1 MRPLDALLLFGV
13 GGFLLAVVDLLAARK
28 GCFSS
33 DLFPSERR
41 RRAAL
46 ALLFLAFVS
55 TVLVPA
61 ASGTREVDTS
71 RLRFPDVFLGQGL
84 LLAFLCGWWL
94 LSGRPSLPA
103 YLALRTPR
111 PWADAGAG
119 LCLGLIGWGLTL
131 VIGVVVAAV
140 LASIGAPGPSSI
152 PPLVLWIARLPWWQ
166 KGLLVLSAA
175 TLEEFFF
182 RSFLQ
187 RRIGIL
193 AASLFFVLSHGGYGD
208 PLYFVGLSGITAV
221 LALAFRQTGSALAP
235 MVAHG
240 TFNAVQLFLV
250 LPAVLK
256 VLDRS

>member
-1 MRPLDALLLFGV
+1 VTRAEAVLLFG
-13 GGFLLAVVDLLAARK
+13 GGGLLLAVVILLAARK

-61 ASGTREVDTS
+61 ASGTREIDTA
-71 RLRFPDVFLGQGL
+71 RLRFPDVFLGQGI
-84 LLAFLCGWWL
+84 LLAFLSGWWF
-94 LSGRPSLPA
+94 LSSRPPVA
-103 YLALRTPR
+103 AFLALRTPK

-119 LCLGLIGWGLTL
+119 VCLGLIGWGLTL

-140 LASIGAPGPSSI
+140 LASFGVSGPRSI

-166 KGLLVLSAA
+166 RGLLVLSAM

-187 RRIGIL
+187 RRLGIL

-208 PLYFVGLSGITAV
+208 PLFFVGLSGITAV
-221 LALAFRQTGSALAP
+221 LAVGFRQTGSAVAP
-235 MVAHG
+235 MLAHG
-240 TFNAVQLFLV
+240 TFNAVQLFVV
-250 LPAVLK
+250 LPTVLK
-256 VLDRS
+256 VLDAR